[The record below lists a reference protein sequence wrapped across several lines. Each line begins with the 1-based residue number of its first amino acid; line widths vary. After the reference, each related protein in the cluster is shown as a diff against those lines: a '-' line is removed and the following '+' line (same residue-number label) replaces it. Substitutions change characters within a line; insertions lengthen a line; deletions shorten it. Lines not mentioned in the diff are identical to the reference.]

1 MSSQQSKNWQYYLC
15 AELIDLSS
23 KKSIN
28 SRVYPTLEEDS
39 NDYDYIDRR
48 YNTYCVNNTILFQ
61 KLDEFVADEQS
72 IDPGNYKLSRI
83 LFVNSSNELHRKEF
97 YLGMNL
103 YWDGIKFTNLDK
115 TNNSKYKLNDCL
127 PEQDN
132 KLVGDTELID
142 SDSDAPYDFTNTH
155 PEYSEEIDKGEDD
168 FTNPSL
174 AYSEE
179 ADKEAEDLSQQVT
192 KWCYNKLRKLYPGKK
207 INIVVSLR

>member
-1 MSSQQSKNWQYYLC
+1 M
-15 AELIDLSS
+15 
-23 KKSIN
+23 
-28 SRVYPTLEEDS
+28 
-39 NDYDYIDRR
+39 
-48 YNTYCVNNTILFQ
+48 
-61 KLDEFVADEQS
+61 
-72 IDPGNYKLSRI
+72 
-83 LFVNSSNELHRKEF
+83 KEF

-115 TNNSKYKLNDCL
+115 TNNSKYKLNSYSSCTKYDCL

-132 KLVGDTELID
+132 KLVEDTELID
-142 SDSDAPYDFTNTH
+142 YDSDAPYDFTNPH
-155 PEYSEEIDKGEDD
+155 PEYSEEAYKEDD

-192 KWCYNKLRKLYPGKK
+192 TWCYNKLRKLYPDKK